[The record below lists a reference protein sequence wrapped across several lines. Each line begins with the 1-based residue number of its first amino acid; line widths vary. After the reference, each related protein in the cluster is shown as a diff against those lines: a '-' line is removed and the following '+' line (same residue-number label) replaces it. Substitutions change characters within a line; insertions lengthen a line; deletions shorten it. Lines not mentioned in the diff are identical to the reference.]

1 MGRPPLISRE
11 ALLEAAR
18 EVFVSGGLQASIH
31 DVAVKAGISEAAV
44 FKRFSSKAELI
55 VAAMAPRAPDVTRL
69 LAPLDGADLRQ
80 GLIAVMQ
87 NILGYFREAL
97 PVMLPIIAQPDVGLD
112 RFLDQV
118 DGNAAATLN
127 AALAAKLAAATNSG
141 KISPVQPFAAAGL
154 IVATAHSIVL
164 FEIMGLHGGATPPA
178 VLEAMIDALWR
189 GLDPG

>member
-18 EVFVSGGLQASIH
+18 EVFVSGGLHASIH
-31 DVAVKAGISEAAV
+31 DVAIKSGISEAAV

-55 VAAMAPRAPDVTRL
+55 VAAMAPRAPDVMRL
-69 LAPLDGADLRQ
+69 LAPLDEGDLHQ
-80 GLIAVMQ
+80 GLVAVMQ

-97 PVMLPIIAQPDVGLD
+97 PVMLPIIAQPDVGLE

-127 AALAAKLAAATNSG
+127 SALAAKLAAAANSG
-141 KISPVQPFAAAGL
+141 RISLVKPFAAAGL

-178 VLEAMIDALWR
+178 VLEAMIDTLWR
-189 GLDPG
+189 GLHPG